1 MMTSQKEIN
10 IAKDITER
18 CCNPDISSA
27 VEKFL
32 FRWEPYSAK
41 STRYS
46 IYSLITQEIDPAWE
60 KYIKSL
66 PENFCGRE
74 HKDTVLS
81 DVGRSSGFYFL
92 SKAISN
98 WIREAKY
105 ENTEF
110 DATLG
115 SLRSLFELCAN
126 KKSRS
131 ERTIENGNINAR
143 RARPFCEFCGEL
155 TEVSITLKDMRN
167 WPSLDADS
175 IARLSTK
182 YCAGHRPKNHDQSWN
197 PKYLFSLRHKGQFNK
212 ELLLLM
218 HQTGPRENSL
228 KKNIDEQ
235 FAAQIINARFYYA
248 DEVKMLR
255 NEARNLVDKKINF
268 RKKEIIL
275 YLKQGIKQTV
285 IASKLG
291 ISRQEVFRAIKSIPE
306 EYRLDLPHRSL
317 NR

>member
-10 IAKDITER
+10 IAKIITER
-18 CCNPDISSA
+18 CCNPDISRA
-27 VEKFL
+27 IEKFF
-32 FRWEPYSAK
+32 FRWKPYSAQ

-66 PENFCGRE
+66 PEDFYGRE

-81 DVGRSSGFYFL
+81 HIGRTSGFYFL
-92 SKAISN
+92 SKAIRN

-110 DATLG
+110 DTTLG
-115 SLRSLFELCAN
+115 SLSSLFDLCAN
-126 KKSRS
+126 KKSKS
-131 ERTIENGNINAR
+131 ERTIENGNINTR
-143 RARPFCEFCGEL
+143 RARQFCEFCGEL
-155 TEVSITLKDMRN
+155 TELSTTLKDMGN

-197 PKYLFSLRHKGQFNK
+197 PKYLFSLRHKDQFNK
-212 ELLLLM
+212 ELFLLM
-218 HQTGPRENSL
+218 RQTGPKEHSL
-228 KKNIDEQ
+228 KKDIDEQ
-235 FAAQIINARFYYA
+235 FAAQIINTRFYYA

-268 RKKEIIL
+268 RKKEIVL
-275 YLKQGIKQTV
+275 YLKQGIKQIE

-291 ISRQEVFRAIKSIPE
+291 ISKQEVFRAIKSIPA
-306 EYRLDLPHRSL
+306 EYRLDLSHTTL